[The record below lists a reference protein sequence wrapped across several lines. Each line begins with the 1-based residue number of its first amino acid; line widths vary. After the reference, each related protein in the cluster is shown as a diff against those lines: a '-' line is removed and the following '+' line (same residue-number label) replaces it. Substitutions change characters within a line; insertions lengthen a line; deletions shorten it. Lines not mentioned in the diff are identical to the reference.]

1 MPLVRSMQLPVGL
14 ISSLIR
20 KAGYACLAP
29 AIAVTS
35 NYAF

>member
-1 MPLVRSMQLPVGL
+1 MPLVRSMQLPVDL

-29 AIAVTS
+29 DTAVAS

>member
-29 AIAVTS
+29 DRAVTS